1 MDQIVRWHVFPDREA
16 LAREVSRLVV
26 EGAQVAIGARG
37 EFRIV
42 LAGGDTPRGVYAQLA
57 KQAAQWNRWQVYFGD
72 ERCLPRNDP
81 ARNDTMAR
89 EAWLGRAAVPEENL
103 HTIPAEAGADE
114 GARRY
119 AMQLQRVGEF
129 DLVLLGLGED
139 GHTASLFPG
148 HEIGDDANAPE
159 VLAIHG
165 APRVPAERVSLSAAR
180 LARARQVF
188 FLVTGAGKRQAV
200 SSWQSGDALPAGRIR
215 PASGVDVFLDSA
227 ALP

>member
-16 LAREVSRLVV
+16 LAREVGRLIL
-26 EGAQVAIGARG
+26 EGAQGAIRAHG

-42 LAGGDTPRGVYAQLA
+42 LAGGDTPRGVYARLA
-57 KQAAQWNRWQVYFGD
+57 GQSAEWNRWQVYFGD

-81 ARNDTMAR
+81 GRNDTMAR
-89 EAWLGRAAVPEENL
+89 EVWLRRVAIPVENV
-103 HTIPAEAGADE
+103 HAIPAEEGADE

-119 AMQLQRVGEF
+119 AAQLQQVGEF

-148 HEIGDDANAPE
+148 HAIGDGAQAPD
-159 VLAIHG
+159 VLAVHE
-165 APRVPAERVSLSAAR
+165 APKAPAERVSLSAAR
-180 LARARQVF
+180 LARTRQVF
-188 FLVTGAGKRQAV
+188 FLVVGAAKRRAV
-200 SSWQSGDALPAGRIR
+200 STWQSGGALPAGRIC
-215 PASGVDVFLDSA
+215 PALGVDVFLDSA